1 VAYAALLQWF
11 IANRRVALIKQYI
24 KKILRHFGYEIHKL
38 ESYPQKKAQALIT
51 APTPVDPVWPL
62 PRQSGGPSDDE
73 VREAFARY
81 DSWHYS
87 YKFDGDLF
95 FSVRHNNRRPV
106 SGAADRPLQRFRH
119 FMPYLVEAQNGS
131 LQGKRV
137 LDIACNS
144 GFWSIQC
151 ALLGAEVVG
160 FDARVGLIEQANLIK
175 SIVGIK
181 NVEFKVLDFWD
192 MSPELL
198 GGPFDIVLNLGI
210 LYHLAKPLESLELTK
225 SMTREHIL
233 LDTAVYPSNDS
244 VCELRWEE
252 PTDIR
257 TASSSGIVA
266 YPSKS
271 AIGLMLK
278 HLRVAEWFE
287 IPLRT
292 TDIPPDYLNHRRAS
306 WLIKV

>member
-1 VAYAALLQWF
+1 MLGM
-11 IANRRVALIKQYI
+11 IKQNV
-24 KKILRHFGYEIHKL
+24 KKMLRHFGYEILKL
-38 ESYPQKKAQALIT
+38 ESYNPRKAHAPIS
-51 APTPVDPVWPL
+51 APTPIDPVWPL
-62 PRQSGGPSDDE
+62 PRKSGGLSDDE
-73 VREAFARY
+73 VRKEFARY
-81 DSWHYS
+81 DLWHYS
-87 YKFDGDLF
+87 YKFDGGLS
-95 FSVRHNNRRPV
+95 FSVRHNNPGPV
-106 SGAADRPLQRFRH
+106 SEIPNRPLQRFKH
-119 FMPYLVEAQNGS
+119 FMPYLVTAQNGS

-160 FDARVGLIEQANLIK
+160 FDARVELIEQANLVK
-175 SIVGIK
+175 SIVGVK

-192 MSPELL
+192 MSPQSL
-198 GGPFDIVLNLGI
+198 GGPFDVVLNLGI

-244 VCELRWEE
+244 VFKVRWEE

-257 TASSSGIVA
+257 SASGSGIVA

-292 TDIPPDYLNHRRAS
+292 SDMPPDYLDHRRAS